1 MKEFD
6 ERNVCTLGERD
17 KPSVLFEII
26 NGRRYRAADARLP
39 TTFYNRFQ
47 LTMTTQEKRFKVNA
61 RCFLISSI
69 ARNSF
74 GWFKSKTLII
84 LRRLL

>member
-1 MKEFD
+1 MKEFE

-47 LTMTTQEKRFKVNA
+47 PTMTTTRET
-61 RCFLISSI
+61 I
-69 ARNSF
+69 
-74 GWFKSKTLII
+74 
-84 LRRLL
+84 